1 MTSTLAN
8 ATPTSPKEW
17 EEYVNTVFTSPAAF
31 KAAFEDES
39 DKGFKAK
46 LKGYQG
52 AQNSTMEDLKGQLT
66 EQVQASVLEM
76 FKRNGA
82 MPVNNSRL
90 PQAQQG
96 LVRRNDN
103 APGAGLNG
111 KTGTMSNFFQTAL
124 SQPTQ
129 LSPERRALREEIMN
143 YSSTTGEGGGFLI
156 PEEWRSEIF
165 SGPALAEVVVRPR
178 ATVIPMG
185 SNTLHFPAVDFTTEV
200 GEILGGIICYWMDES
215 GTIPDTSA
223 AFAQIELV
231 ARRLAG
237 AAVVPND
244 TLKDAGALDTWLRT
258 MLPKAVREFEDRHF
272 LKGNGVKKPLGALTN
287 HNAMIVAGDE
297 SGQSSGITWNN
308 VLSMFSRTLPESY
321 DRAIWVATPDA
332 IPEIF
337 TMALPVGT
345 GGSAVMI
352 APGAGDQAPHMTL
365 LGRPI
370 VWSRKAPAT
379 LGTQGDLSLVDLSYY
394 AIGDR
399 QDVRLDTS
407 EHARFLQDDTVFKV
421 IERVDGQPLLLSPLT
436 PENGGPT
443 LSGFVQLETRATD

>member
-1 MTSTLAN
+1 MTDTL

-52 AQNSTMEDLKGQLT
+52 AQNSTMQDLKGQLN

-76 FKRNGA
+76 FKRNGGTQIT
-82 MPVNNSRL
+82 NRL
-90 PQAQQG
+90 PQGTSLAK
-96 LVRRNDN
+96 RNDS

-111 KTGTMSNFFQTAL
+111 KTGSISNFFQTAL
-124 SQPTQ
+124 RQGSA
-129 LSPERRALREEIMN
+129 LSTEGRALREEIMN
-143 YSSTTGEGGGFLI
+143 YTSNTGEGGGFLI

-165 SGPALAEVVVRPR
+165 SGPAIAEAVVRPR
-178 ATVIPMG
+178 ATVIPMN
-185 SNTLHFPAVDFTTEV
+185 SNTLHFPAVDFSTEV
-200 GEILGGIICYWMDES
+200 GEILGGIVCYWMDED

-223 AFAQIELV
+223 MFAQIELV
-231 ARRLAG
+231 ARRLAA
-237 AAVVPND
+237 AAVIPND
-244 TLKDAGALDTWLRT
+244 TLKDAGALDAWVRS
-258 MLPKAVREFEDRHF
+258 MLPVAIREFEDRAY

-287 HNAMIVAGDE
+287 HPSMIVAGDE
-297 SGQSSGITWNN
+297 SGQTSGITWNN
-308 VLSMFSRTLPESY
+308 VLAMFSRALPESY
-321 DRAIWVATPDA
+321 SRMVWVASPDTL
-332 IPEIF
+332 PEIM

-345 GGSAVMI
+345 GGSAVMVG
-352 APGAGDQAPHMTL
+352 PGNGDEPPAVTL

-379 LGTQGDLSLVDLSYY
+379 LGTQGDLSLADFKYY

-407 EHARFLQDDTVFKV
+407 EHAMFLQDKTVFKV
-421 IERVDGQPLLLSPLT
+421 IERVDGQPLLLNPLT